1 MKKKLNKI
9 IFIAALLVSS
19 ALVFSYV
26 SHTYKKA
33 MNDIACSQEDK
44 ALPEEKILQSD
55 IPFLESLTR
64 HFLTLHH

>member
-1 MKKKLNKI
+1 MKKNLNKI
-9 IFIAALLVSS
+9 IFIAALLIGT

-33 MNDIACSQEDK
+33 MKDIACSQAND
-44 ALPEEKILQSD
+44 AIQEEKILQSD

-64 HFLTLHH
+64 HFLILHH